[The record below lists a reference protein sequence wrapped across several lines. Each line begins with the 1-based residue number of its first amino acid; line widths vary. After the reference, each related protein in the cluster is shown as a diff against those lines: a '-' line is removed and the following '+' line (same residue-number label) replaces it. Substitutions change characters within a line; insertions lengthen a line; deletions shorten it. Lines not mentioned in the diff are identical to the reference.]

1 MDELNIAYIS
11 SHDVVKGDEFAKFEP
26 DGHFRSEYDREIAS
40 LLSVLIHAEYPEL
53 GTPGKRVIDEISLLQ
68 PEAVQG
74 HGALNSGLS
83 HNGALQSK
91 LEAQYSEKSPA
102 EFLDHAAGGS

>member
-1 MDELNIAYIS
+1 MS
-11 SHDVVKGDEFAKFEP
+11 SDRTV
-26 DGHFRSEYDREIAS
+26 RSGKRLPSSSWGLGTGSPESRLRPETNV
-40 LLSVLIHAEYPEL
+40 SVGSGFWGRS